1 MQLML
6 SLLGTEIL
14 TALGMLYLMLGMAT
28 LGVGLTL
35 RARPQS
41 QLRLQV
47 HAWWWIFPVVTAS
60 LLLHPAGAP
69 MLALLIGALALRELA
84 PFAGMDAG
92 QGDGT
97 GSGGSGGAIKPAF
110 AWPAAAVLAA
120 TLVLT
125 FVKPLAVTALL
136 ALAILITLV
145 YFLRSRSSGALV
157 WLLWLGLCFSVSFL
171 PRYEALPL
179 APQQRLAWL
188 FYLYV
193 LTSLNDVAQFISG
206 TLFGRH
212 RIAPGISPNKT
223 WQGLLGGV
231 AATLLLSLALGSYL
245 QLADARHLAAFAV
258 LLSLGGFCGD
268 LMFSAAKR
276 VLGVKDFSQLI
287 PGHGGILDRVDSLV
301 VTAPLLYLLIT
312 TTQGKLA

>member
-1 MQLML
+1 MQALL

-14 TALGMLYLMLGMAT
+14 TALGMLYLMLGMAS
-28 LGVGLTL
+28 LGVGLKL

-41 QLRLQV
+41 RLRLQV
-47 HAWWWIFPVVTAS
+47 NAWWAIFPVVTLS

-69 MLALLIGALALRELA
+69 LLALLIGVLALRELA
-84 PFAGMDAG
+84 PFAG
-92 QGDGT
+92 Q
-97 GSGGSGGAIKPAF
+97 GGAVRF
-110 AWPAAAVLAA
+110 TWPAGATLAA
-120 TLVLT
+120 TITLIFL
-125 FVKPLAVTALL
+125 KPQAIAL
-136 ALAILITLV
+136 ALAIAILITLV
-145 YFLRSRSSGALV
+145 YFLWLRSTVSLL
-157 WLLWLGLCFSVSFL
+157 WLLWLMLCFGVSFL
-171 PRYEALPL
+171 PRYDMLPL
-179 APQQRLAWL
+179 APHQRLAWL

-193 LTSLNDVAQFISG
+193 LTALNDVAQFISG

-245 QLADARHLAAFAV
+245 HLAPARQLAGYAV

-276 VLGVKDFSQLI
+276 VLGVKDFSHLI
-287 PGHGGILDRVDSLV
+287 PGHGGMLDRVDSLV
-301 VTAPLLYLLIT
+301 VTAPLLYFLIT
-312 TTQGKLA
+312 YAQGMPA

>member
-1 MQLML
+1 MQVML

-14 TALGMLYLMLGMAT
+14 TALGMLYLMLGMAS
-28 LGVGLTL
+28 LGVGLSL

-47 HAWWWIFPVVTAS
+47 NAWWWIFPVVTVS
-60 LLLHPAGAP
+60 LLLHPVGAP
-69 MLALLIGALALRELA
+69 LLALTIAALALRELA
-84 PFAGMDAG
+84 PFASAG
-92 QGDGT
+92 RV
-97 GSGGSGGAIKPAF
+97 KRF
-110 AWPAAAVLAA
+110 AWPAAAMAAA
-120 TLVLT
+120 TLALIV
-125 FVKPLAVTALL
+125 VKPLAVSLLL
-136 ALAILITLV
+136 ALAIFTTLV
-145 YFLRSRSSGALV
+145 YFLKSRSRDALL
-157 WLLWLGLCFSVSFL
+157 WLLWLILCFSVSFL

-179 APQQRLAWL
+179 APHQRLAWL

-231 AATLLLSLALGSYL
+231 AVSVLLSLALGRYL
-245 QLADARHLAAFAV
+245 HLADAGQMAAFAV

-301 VTAPLLYLLIT
+301 VTAPLLYFLII

>member
-1 MQLML
+1 MQLAL
-6 SLLGTEIL
+6 SLLGAEIL
-14 TALGMLYLMLGMAT
+14 TALGMLYLMLGMAS
-28 LGVGLTL
+28 LGVGLSL

-47 HAWWWIFPVVTAS
+47 NAWWWIFPVVTVS

-84 PFAGMDAG
+84 PFAVPGNAVK
-92 QGDGT
+92 
-97 GSGGSGGAIKPAF
+97 AVF
-110 AWPAAAVLAA
+110 AWSAAIILAA
-120 TLVLT
+120 TLALT
-125 FVKPLAVTALL
+125 FVKPPAITALL
-136 ALAILITLV
+136 ALAILVTLI
-145 YFLRSRSSGALV
+145 YFLRSRSNSALV

-179 APQQRLAWL
+179 APHQRLGWL

-245 QLADARHLAAFAV
+245 HLADAARLAAYAV

-301 VTAPLLYLLIT
+301 VTAPLLYFLII

>member
-1 MQLML
+1 MQGLL

-14 TALGMLYLMLGMAT
+14 TALGMLYLMLGVAS

-41 QLRLQV
+41 RLRLQV
-47 HAWWWIFPVVTAS
+47 NAWWAIFPVVTLS
-60 LLLHPAGAP
+60 LLLHPAGATL
-69 MLALLIGALALRELA
+69 LALAIGVLALRELA
-84 PFAGMDAG
+84 PFAG
-92 QGDGT
+92 Q
-97 GSGGSGGAIKPAF
+97 GGAVRYT
-110 AWPAAAVLAA
+110 WPAAAILAA
-120 TLVLT
+120 TIALI
-125 FVKPLAVTALL
+125 FVKPQAVAFALSI
-136 ALAILITLV
+136 AILVTLV
-145 YFLRSRSSGALV
+145 YFLWSRSMPSLL
-157 WLLWLGLCFSVSFL
+157 WLLWLMLCLGASFL
-171 PRYEALPL
+171 PRYEMLPL
-179 APQQRLAWL
+179 EPHQRLAWL

-193 LTSLNDVAQFISG
+193 LTALNDVAQFISG

-231 AATLLLSLALGSYL
+231 AATLLLSLALGGYL
-245 QLADARHLAAFAV
+245 HLAQARQLAGYGV

-301 VTAPLLYLLIT
+301 VTAPLLYFLISSA
-312 TTQGKLA
+312 QGMPA

>member
-1 MQLML
+1 MQFML
-6 SLLGTEIL
+6 SLLGAEIL
-14 TALGMLYLMLGMAT
+14 TALGMLYLMLGMAS
-28 LGVGLTL
+28 LGVGLSL

-47 HAWWWIFPVVTAS
+47 NAWWWIFPVVTVS

-69 MLALLIGALALRELA
+69 LLALAIAALALRELA
-84 PFAGMDAG
+84 PFAGEGRARR
-92 QGDGT
+92 
-97 GSGGSGGAIKPAF
+97 F
-110 AWPAAAVLAA
+110 AWLAAATLAA
-120 TLVLT
+120 TFALIP
-125 FVKPLAVTALL
+125 VKPLAVTLLL
-136 ALAILITLV
+136 ALAIFITLV
-145 YFLRSRSSGALV
+145 YFLKSRSRAALL
-157 WLLWLGLCFSVSFL
+157 WLLWLVLCFSVSFL

-179 APQQRLAWL
+179 EPHQRLAWL

-231 AATLLLSLALGSYL
+231 AVSVLLSLALGRYL
-245 QLADARHLAAFAV
+245 HLADARQLAAFAV

-301 VTAPLLYLLIT
+301 VTAPLLYLLII